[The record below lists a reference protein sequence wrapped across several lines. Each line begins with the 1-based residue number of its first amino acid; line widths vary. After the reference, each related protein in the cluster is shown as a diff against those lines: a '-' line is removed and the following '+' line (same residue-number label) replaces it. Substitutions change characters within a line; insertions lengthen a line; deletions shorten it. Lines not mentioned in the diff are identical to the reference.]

1 MSERTIYSAN
11 QAERPPQV
19 HKTFEGDSRTRQ
31 SEAAETDINEI
42 VAKYQSKG
50 VITHVNKRA
59 PFYGDDTQAVS
70 LQKAFDVVMTAAD
83 AFDSL
88 PAAVRKAAGN
98 DPVEFLQ
105 MCQDEDQVELL
116 RNAGLDLE
124 LERVPADQADQVL
137 ADLDTPPSKPAPVRP
152 AAAPAAAPAP
162 AASGETPSSEG
173 S

>member
-1 MSERTIYSAN
+1 MEEAKIYSAN

-19 HKTFEGDSRTRQ
+19 HKTFSKPSRTRQ
-31 SEAAETDINEI
+31 SEAAETDINAI
-42 VAKYQSKG
+42 VRKYQTTG

-70 LQKAFDVVMTAAD
+70 LQQAFEVAMTAAD
-83 AFDSL
+83 AFESL
-88 PAAVRKAAGN
+88 PAAVRKASGN
-98 DPVEFLQ
+98 DPVEFLR
-105 MCQDEDQVELL
+105 MVQDEDQVELL
-116 RNAGLDLE
+116 RQAGLDLE

-137 ADLDTPPSKPAPVRP
+137 ADLDQKPAPAST

-162 AASGETPSSEG
+162 AASGETPSPEG